1 MVKFYKWKIE
11 RKIWIFIFLIY
22 LLNGCLVEYMYIFD
36 KFKFR
41 GDFFFKLNL
50 YDCDM
55 VFLMVIWNIIF
66 GFESNKVIVYVYDM
80 IYYKK

>member
-1 MVKFYKWKIE
+1 
-11 RKIWIFIFLIY
+11 
-22 LLNGCLVEYMYIFD
+22 MYIFD
-36 KFKFR
+36 KLKIR